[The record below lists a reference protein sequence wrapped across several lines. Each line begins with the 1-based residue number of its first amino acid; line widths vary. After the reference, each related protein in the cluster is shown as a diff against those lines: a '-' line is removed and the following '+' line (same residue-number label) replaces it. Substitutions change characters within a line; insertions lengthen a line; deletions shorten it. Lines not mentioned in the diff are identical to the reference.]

1 MKQSAEAGKPALWV
15 PGQAGLISLWPL
27 AGEPTTP
34 GASKPAQTGL
44 SGH

>member
-1 MKQSAEAGKPALWV
+1 MKQSGEAGKPAHWV

-27 AGEPTTP
+27 ARDSTTHD
-34 GASKPAQTGL
+34 ASKPAQTGL